1 MSGVSPTLVPASARS
16 RQVASPLK
24 AAAALLGL
32 GVLVSPSA
40 ARAQLH
46 ADASAQVGVE
56 KRFLG
61 GRAAGVSDADPGVR
75 AELRGHL
82 AAFPFV
88 RVGAYGA
95 FAFAPQAGSGR
106 TLGSLG
112 LHARAISPLPRTE
125 RFSVWLSVGAG
136 YARALSTPAGS
147 GGFLE
152 IPVGIGAGYKLRR
165 PVSLFADLQSTFGAA
180 HHGAAYATGAGKDTV
195 ALAFALGVLVDF

>member
-1 MSGVSPTLVPASARS
+1 MLPSHAHPRHAPR
-16 RQVASPLK
+16 LK

-32 GVLVSPSA
+32 GALLAPTV

-46 ADASAQVGVE
+46 ADASAQVGLE
-56 KRFLG
+56 KRLLS
-61 GRAAGVSDADPGVR
+61 GRAAGVPDADPGVR

-82 AAFPFV
+82 ALFPFV

-95 FAFAPQAGSGR
+95 FAFAPQGGAGRS
-106 TLGSLG
+106 LAALG

-136 YARALSTPAGS
+136 YARALSTPAGA

-152 IPVGIGAGYKLRR
+152 VPVGVGAGYKLRR
-165 PVSLFADLQSTFGAA
+165 PISLVGELQATFGAA
-180 HHGAAYATGAGKDTV
+180 HHGAAYAAGAGADAV
-195 ALAFALGVLVDF
+195 ALGLALGVLVDF